1 MLTQRA
7 AVASRQDLFV
17 LTNSHMLLE
26 EDGRFIVSEDSG
38 SVEGLLFVTPVRSTP
53 ENKVCGG
60 AGGGGQEREMVVVAR
75 SDGIFNSRE

>member
-1 MLTQRA
+1 
-7 AVASRQDLFV
+7 
-17 LTNSHMLLE
+17 MLLE

-60 AGGGGQEREMVVVAR
+60 VGKKGCAR
-75 SDGIFNSRE
+75 SLRWNI